1 MYSEKDLE
9 KIKTDISALDMELD
23 FAKSELEKK
32 IKALKEEYAKK
43 KKEILGKKAVLVKK
57 IRRQEFSNSHYEKKD
72 WSNSFCVQHFGK
84 RAKDLTPEERKEYH
98 RLQTKMSR
106 EKRKIEKCYYNKD
119 DICVNADSEHLADYC
134 TGYCDSYNK
143 GR

>member
-9 KIKTDISALDMELD
+9 KIKVEIEICDI
-23 FAKSELEKK
+23 ELEGLKNQLDID
-32 IKALKEEYAKK
+32 IKVLKEKYKK
-43 KKEILGKKAVLVKK
+43 NKKAILDKKANFVKK
-57 IRRQEFSNSHYEKKD
+57 IRWQEFSNSHYEKKD

-84 RAKDLTPEERKEYH
+84 RAKDLTPEERKEYQ

-134 TGYCDSYNK
+134 NGYCNSYKK

>member
-1 MYSEKDLE
+1 MYNEKDLE
-9 KIKTDISALDMELD
+9 KIKTDILILDIELD
-23 FAKSELEKK
+23 FAKLEIEKK

-57 IRRQEFSNSHYEKKD
+57 IRWQEFSNSHYERKD

-84 RAKDLTPEERKEYH
+84 RAKDLTPEERKEYQ

-134 TGYCDSYNK
+134 NGYCNSYKK

>member
-9 KIKTDISALDMELD
+9 KIKTEISALDMELD
-23 FAKSELEKK
+23 FAKLELEKK
-32 IKALKEEYAKK
+32 IKTLKEEYAKK

-57 IRRQEFSNSHYEKKD
+57 IRWQEFSNSHYEKKD

-84 RAKDLTPEERKEYH
+84 RAKDLTPEERKEYQ

-134 TGYCDSYNK
+134 NGYCNGYCEK
-143 GR
+143 